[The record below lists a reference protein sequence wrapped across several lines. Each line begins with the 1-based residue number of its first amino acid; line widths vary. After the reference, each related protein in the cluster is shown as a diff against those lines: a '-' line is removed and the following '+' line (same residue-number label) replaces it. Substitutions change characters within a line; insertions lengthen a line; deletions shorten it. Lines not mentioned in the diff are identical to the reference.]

1 MPGHKRDS
9 HLCLRPL
16 QITQRALRPF
26 NVGGPEDNDTFFS
39 AAAAS
44 EVSVFDINV
53 SLSETL
59 GDFGKHAGLTR
70 GFDHKHFGL
79 ERQGAGFTQKHER
92 PGWIAHHH
100 AHHGMIDRVGCSKR
114 VDINSGFCQRFTHAR
129 KCSGTICKKN
139 RELGGGF
146 DGELRRWVH
155 AAFKV
160 MPRMASDN
168 SGKSRDLTPRSFETN
183 KKSRDADKR
192 FRTNPPTDAGLIMN
206 LNATP
211 KQFASP
217 DNFGIVDSTMTA
229 IAEHSSVKSPP
240 PRRTVGFITASSIV
254 IANIIGTGIFTS
266 LGFQVADIQSG
277 FALLMLWVVGG
288 IAALCGALCYGEL
301 SAALPRSGGE
311 YHFLSKIYHPAL
323 GFMAG
328 FVSAT
333 VGFAAPVAL
342 AAMAFGKYFVG
353 VFGVGS
359 PVLLS
364 FVVVWVVTAFHL
376 GNLRVGSAFQNI
388 STLVKLVLIGAL
400 IAAGLFVPLKQ
411 PINLLPAPGDTM
423 SIFSGPFAIALVYV
437 MYSYSGWNATAYI
450 TGEIKRPEKTVP
462 RSLLVGTGLV
472 IVIYVLLNA
481 VFLATTPLGEL
492 KGQLE
497 VALIASKHIFGSAGG
512 RATGA
517 VICFGLISSI
527 SSMTWI
533 GPRVTMSMGED
544 HWLLRL
550 LGRKNRHGI
559 PTNAI
564 VLQLLMVNLL
574 LLTRSFEDV
583 VRYTQFSLLV
593 CSLLAVL
600 GVIVLRFTHP
610 KITRPYRV
618 WLYPVPPAVFSVI
631 TIWMMFYLLRWHT
644 AESLAGLGTALC
656 GLLIYFGA
664 GKRHSP

>member
-1 MPGHKRDS
+1 
-9 HLCLRPL
+9 
-16 QITQRALRPF
+16 
-26 NVGGPEDNDTFFS
+26 
-39 AAAAS
+39 
-44 EVSVFDINV
+44 
-53 SLSETL
+53 
-59 GDFGKHAGLTR
+59 
-70 GFDHKHFGL
+70 
-79 ERQGAGFTQKHER
+79 
-92 PGWIAHHH
+92 
-100 AHHGMIDRVGCSKR
+100 
-114 VDINSGFCQRFTHAR
+114 
-129 KCSGTICKKN
+129 
-139 RELGGGF
+139 
-146 DGELRRWVH
+146 
-155 AAFKV
+155 
-160 MPRMASDN
+160 
-168 SGKSRDLTPRSFETN
+168 
-183 KKSRDADKR
+183 
-192 FRTNPPTDAGLIMN
+192 MN
-206 LNATP
+206 FNATA
-211 KQFASP
+211 KEFASSQ
-217 DNFGIVDSTMTA
+217 NSGIVDSTITA
-229 IAEHSSVKSPP
+229 IAERLSVKSPR
-240 PRRTVGFITASSIV
+240 PRRTIGFITASCIV

-266 LGFQVADIQSG
+266 LGFQVAEIQSG

-288 IAALCGALCYGEL
+288 LAAVCGALCYGEL
-301 SAALPRSGGE
+301 SAALPRSGVE
-311 YHFLSKIYHPAL
+311 FQFLSQSYHPAF

-333 VGFAAPVAL
+333 VGFAAPIAL
-342 AAMAFGKYFVG
+342 AAMAFGKYFTG
-353 VFGVGS
+353 VFGTGS
-359 PVLLS
+359 PLVLS
-364 FVVVWVVTAFHL
+364 FVVVWVVAAFHL
-376 GNLRVGSAFQNI
+376 GNLQVGSAFQNV
-388 STLVKLVLIGAL
+388 STLVKLLLIGTLIGA
-400 IAAGLFVPLKQ
+400 GFFVPAKQ
-411 PINLLPAPGDTM
+411 PISLLPAPGDTM

-600 GVIVLRFTHP
+600 GVIVLRFKHP

-618 WLYPVPPAVFSVI
+618 WLYPLPPVLFSII
-631 TIWMMFYLLRWHT
+631 TIWMIVYLVRWHI
-644 AESLAGLGTALC
+644 AESLAGVGTALL
-656 GLLIYFGA
+656 GVLLYFCA
-664 GKRHSP
+664 SKRPRRSQ